1 MDLHRR
7 DAARGQLGGGEA
19 VEQYADVGDVV
30 HVTAKVDVR
39 RADRIAAHELR
50 LRQVVR
56 EAGGAIGDAGV
67 VGEREIG
74 GKAGLRKLHQLLFRA
89 EDGPLRA
96 PEGEQRVAAAQTVA
110 AVAAHGLAVARLRP
124 CCGSELIHETCA
136 LQEDHTRVDGQ
147 PELAALRHRRA
158 ADADELGVLG
168 GDALKDGK
176 GRKGRELRRGVAV
189 VGRDGDAFFKNALLH
204 SCLRCAFSSA
214 RGGSAAAAPRG
225 GGDAA
230 RSSRRRPS

>member
-7 DAARGQLGGGEA
+7 DAARGQLGSGEA

-56 EAGGAIGDAGV
+56 EAGA

-124 CCGSELIHETCA
+124 CCGGKLIHETCA
-136 LQEDHTRVDGQ
+136 LQEVHARVDGQ

-158 ADADELGVLG
+158 ADADELGVQG

-204 SCLRCAFSSA
+204 SCLRCAFSSV
-214 RGGSAAAAPRG
+214 RGGSADAAPRG
-225 GGDAA
+225 GGDAE
-230 RSSRRRPS
+230 RSPRRRPS